1 MAGDG
6 TRVAAFSTVGFTLK
20 AIWLAMLVAATYPV
34 AVAAQVAFDSVF
46 GDALLLTEWL
56 YGSRRTAALAMI
68 DGWID
73 SIPWVIG
80 FWATV
85 LLLRA
90 ITAAQRRSELWTL
103 LAVSAGLVIMILWI
117 SIPVP
122 LLLVLLLIST
132 AALESLR
139 ARRSTR

>member
-1 MAGDG
+1 M
-6 TRVAAFSTVGFTLK
+6 GFTLK

-34 AVAAQVAFDSVF
+34 AVAAHVAFDSVF

-56 YGSRRTAALAMI
+56 HGSRRTAAFAVI

-73 SIPWVIG
+73 SVPWVVG
-80 FWATV
+80 LWATV

-90 ITAAQRRSELWTL
+90 ITAPQRRSELWTL
-103 LAVSAGLVIMILWI
+103 LMVSAGLVIMILWI

-122 LLLVLLLIST
+122 LLLVLLLISA

-139 ARRSTR
+139 ARRLTR